1 MAKQE
6 KSGQQSVGRAGAAS
20 ADEARGND
28 PRRSSLGDLLSFYY
42 PMHYRIGIDVE
53 TVMGQGRISR
63 KQGTILWLIHS
74 RVDKDGWLRRKL
86 IEERL
91 SAWLQISNLRL
102 SKLLREL
109 TRATHA
115 VVQHNE
121 KLTPGQH

>member
-63 KQGTILWLIHS
+63 KQGTIPWLIHS
-74 RVDKDGWLRRKL
+74 RGHNEGWLPRQMIKDGLPARLRTRQ
-86 IEERL
+86 
-91 SAWLQISNLRL
+91 SSVSNNLN
-102 SKLLREL
+102 
-109 TRATHA
+109 T
-115 VVQHNE
+115 
-121 KLTPGQH
+121 